1 MKTNEVIQNLK
12 EKILKLEDLE
22 AAATIAEMAYD
33 KDPENEATERA
44 FDEAYKKEYA
54 AFMDVST
61 LLVDLLEIDIATAR
75 AMVNYKRTALLSIL
89 GAE

>member
-1 MKTNEVIQNLK
+1 MKNNEVIRNLK

-33 KDPENEATERA
+33 KEPESKATEKE

-54 AFMDVST
+54 AFMEVST

-89 GAE
+89 RTE